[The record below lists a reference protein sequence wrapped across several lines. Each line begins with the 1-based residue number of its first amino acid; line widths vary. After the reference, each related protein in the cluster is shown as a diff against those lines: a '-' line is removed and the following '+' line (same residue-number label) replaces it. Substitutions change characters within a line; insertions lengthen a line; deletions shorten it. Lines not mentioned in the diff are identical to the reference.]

1 MKALLIAEDQ
11 NTIDSIVP
19 TVKQA
24 GAETIVY
31 RWLLKALDNV
41 EEIAPDVVVIS
52 TAEYP
57 RHWKTF
63 VQFTKSGIG
72 GVVPRVILYNSR
84 PMNDDEKE
92 KARSLG
98 VYGMFN
104 SLDESGLEELKK
116 YLSGKDSEGFLLSGG
131 NKFEFV
137 FSNPKNGSLVTGVVK
152 SYSASKGTM
161 EFACDVPMRVKNLQ
175 SGDAISRATFGQNK
189 IYKYVGAKVL
199 SNDKTLEIK
208 LT

>member
-19 TVKQA
+19 TIKQA
-24 GAETIVY
+24 GAEPIVY

-98 VYGMFN
+98 VYGMFS

-137 FSNPKNGSLVTGVVK
+137 FTNPKNGSLVTGVVK

-161 EFACDVPMRVKNLQ
+161 EFACDVPMSVKNLR

>member
-1 MKALLIAEDQ
+1 MKALLIAEDEQ
-11 NTIDSIVP
+11 TTNAILPAI
-19 TVKQA
+19 KEA
-24 GAETIVY
+24 GAEPIVY

-41 EEIAPDVVVIS
+41 EEIAPDIVVIS

-72 GVVPRVILYNSR
+72 GIVPRVILYNSR
-84 PMNDDEKE
+84 PMSDDEKS

-98 VYGMFN
+98 VFGMFS
-104 SLDESGLEELKK
+104 SLDEQGLTELKN
-116 YLSGKDSEGFLLSGG
+116 YLSGKGGEEFFAASG

-137 FSNPKNGSLVTGVVK
+137 FANPKTRALVTGVVK
-152 SYSASKGTM
+152 KYSKESL
-161 EFACDVPMRVKNLQ
+161 EFECDIPDFVKNLQ
-175 SGDAISRATFGQNK
+175 AGDAILRATFGENK
-189 IYKYVGAKVL
+189 IYKRVGAKVL
-199 SNDKTLEIK
+199 SNAKTLQLK

>member
-19 TVKQA
+19 TIKQA

-98 VYGMFN
+98 VYGMFS
-104 SLDESGLEELKK
+104 SLDESGLGELKK

-137 FSNPKNGSLVTGVVK
+137 FTNPKNGSLVTGVVK

-161 EFACDVPMRVKNLQ
+161 EFACDVPMLVKNLQ